1 MTADKTG
8 WLFLISAFFFLVQL
22 ISSRIST
29 SSSPLFILGI
39 FQIWLTVKMFLL
51 RGMAGGN
58 RYGGD
63 PLAQEAADPVAGMG
77 NLAPR

>member
-1 MTADKTG
+1 
-8 WLFLISAFFFLVQL
+8 LS
-22 ISSRIST
+22 
-29 SSSPLFILGI
+29 I